1 MGVPAAG
8 KEKGMKKENLP
19 KWTGLSAYQIK
30 MLAVLTMTIDHL
42 GAYGFE
48 VPLFAEHKTMLRL
61 IGRMAAPLF
70 LFLLTESIRHTKNKA
85 RFLRRLYLGAVW
97 VGLFV
102 TVTNYIWAD
111 TIGRFRQSNILF
123 AYFYIAVYC
132 IMIELLVLS
141 IKQREWK
148 KGAAAVAGMLATAVP
163 HYICVWIDN
172 ISFGEYG
179 CTPEQAWTI
188 LDFVGSFVQSPL
200 AAEYTILFV
209 IMGVLMYFAK
219 SKSGKAMVL
228 VLFSLFCYFGGRS
241 PALHTTMIQSV
252 LGFPQYFMVLAVPVL
267 LLYNGEKGKGSKY
280 FFYLYYPLHR
290 YGISVLAYVYRLFRN

>member
-1 MGVPAAG
+1 
-8 KEKGMKKENLP
+8 MKKENLQ

-30 MLAVLTMTIDHL
+30 MLAVLAMTIDHL
-42 GAYGFE
+42 GAYRFE
-48 VPLFAEHKTMLRL
+48 IPLFAEHKTILRL
-61 IGRMAAPLF
+61 FGRMAAPLF
-70 LFLLTESIRHTKNKA
+70 LFLLTESIRYTKNKA

-123 AYFYIAVYC
+123 DYFYVAVYC
-132 IMIELLVLS
+132 MMIELLVLS
-141 IKQREWK
+141 IKQLEWK
-148 KGAAAVAGMLATAVP
+148 KSAVALAGILATALP

-172 ISFGEYG
+172 ISLGECG

-188 LDFVGSFVQSPL
+188 LDFIGSFVRSPL

-209 IMGVLMYFAK
+209 IMGVLIYFVK
-219 SKSGKAMVL
+219 SKYGKAIVL
-228 VLFSLFCYFGGRS
+228 VLFSLLCYFGDRS
-241 PALHTTMIQSV
+241 PALHISMIQSV

-267 LLYNGEKGKGSKY
+267 LLYNGEKGEGRKY

-290 YGISVLAYVYRLFRN
+290 YGISVLAYIYRLFGGA